1 MHKKIKRL
9 SVLLLACLL
18 LAKVLSGR
26 LVDYSLPEV
35 PSRCP
40 PMQSTKEISA
50 DELSHFLKTWTAY
63 FENKIDL
70 DEPDKVSLSTDK
82 PSQKASWRA
91 KMFFD
96 HNCWDMDRF
105 FYVEQR
111 VRSIVNTVY
120 LKKHTVGV
128 IEVLHQL
135 MAQEGDQ
142 AKRAAYQ
149 EMINMQE
156 MIANIEH
163 VSDDEVNMVKG
174 REEKIREI
182 LDGGRLSDHENE

>member
-1 MHKKIKRL
+1 LHKKLKRL

-35 PSRCP
+35 PNRCP
-40 PMQSTKEISA
+40 LMQSTKEISA
-50 DELSHFLKTWTAY
+50 DELEHFLKTWTAY
-63 FENKIDL
+63 LENKIDL

-82 PSQKASWRA
+82 PSQKVSWRA

-96 HNCWDMDRF
+96 HNCWDVDRF

-111 VRSIVNTVY
+111 VRSIVNTLY
-120 LKKHTVGV
+120 LKKHTTEVA
-128 IEVLHQL
+128 EVLRQL
-135 MAQEGDQ
+135 MALEGDS

-149 EMINMQE
+149 EMIDMQDK
-156 MIANIEH
+156 IANIEH
-163 VSDDEVNMVKG
+163 VSDAELALVEGKEGQISV
-174 REEKIREI
+174 I
-182 LDGGRLSDHENE
+182 LNGGRVLENENQ